1 MSKYT
6 VRLNVNGADVSA
18 EVDTFAA
25 WQRAIESLIPLSKPV
40 PVPVPVP
47 VPEPEPEPF
56 LDAAGKAFG
65 IKSVLAYH
73 HPGGRIFIVSISQTR
88 RTPSTGQWAVW
99 VTDNNGS
106 RYGLEGIMYKP
117 TKGLFKLE
125 ASMAEYARSV

>member
-6 VRLNVNGADVSA
+6 VRLNVNGADISA
-18 EVDTFAA
+18 EVDTFSA
-25 WQRAIESLIPLSKPV
+25 WQKAIESLIPRSNPD
-40 PVPVPVP
+40 PDPDPDP
-47 VPEPEPEPF
+47 DPNPDPF

-88 RTPSTGQWAVW
+88 RNPITGRWSMW
-99 VTDNNGS
+99 VTDNNGAC
-106 RYGLEGIMYKP
+106 YGLEGIMYKP

-125 ASMAEYARSV
+125 ATMAEYARGV